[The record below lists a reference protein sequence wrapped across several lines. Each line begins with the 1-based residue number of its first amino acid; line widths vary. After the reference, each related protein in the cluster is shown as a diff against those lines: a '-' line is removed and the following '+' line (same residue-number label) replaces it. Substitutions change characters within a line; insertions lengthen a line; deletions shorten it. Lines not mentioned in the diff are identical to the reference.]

1 METHTE
7 KHPTQKDLWKR
18 WDQNPPAQK
27 THCRL
32 RDKRDRI
39 FLGPPFEDDRGNCWS
54 QPGLGLAV
62 TNQSMNSLCRID
74 SRLTLNPHRPA
85 ALWAGHCEQ
94 IVGLDSTIVPGKRET
109 TGSTNVEHVWQWIAK
124 LGMVHISNPLNWD
137 VRINKQFPHSCP
149 DGNFAVAARS
159 SVVLR
164 AYTPAAATLQEN
176 VAILLLGY
184 TDWTPVGISQVLTM
198 EGVGH
203 RPQATRTW
211 CFFLKGN
218 LKKNTKQNGQTSS
231 EGSNFPSF

>member
-74 SRLTLNPHRPA
+74 SRLTLNPQRPA

-124 LGMVHISNPLNWD
+124 LGMVHISNSLNLGCSNSWAYP
-137 VRINKQFPHSCP
+137 ISWLAFCKI
-149 DGNFAVAARS
+149 S
-159 SVVLR
+159 SFHIHVQMV
-164 AYTPAAATLQEN
+164 
-176 VAILLLGY
+176 
-184 TDWTPVGISQVLTM
+184 ISLSQQVQ
-198 EGVGH
+198 V
-203 RPQATRTW
+203 
-211 CFFLKGN
+211 
-218 LKKNTKQNGQTSS
+218 
-231 EGSNFPSF
+231 

>member
-74 SRLTLNPHRPA
+74 SRLTLNPQRPA

-137 VRINKQFPHSCP
+137 VRIHELTQFLDWHSANKQFPHSCP
-149 DGNFAVAARS
+149 DGNFAVAASS

-164 AYTPAAATLQEN
+164 AYTACCGNAP
-176 VAILLLGY
+176 GKCCY
-184 TDWTPVGISQVLTM
+184 TVTGLYRLDPGRDIPGFEDGRCW
-198 EGVGH
+198 
-203 RPQATRTW
+203 PQATGHQDMM
-211 CFFLKGN
+211 FFS
-218 LKKNTKQNGQTSS
+218 QRQS
-231 EGSNFPSF
+231 